1 MADSTMSKMQKGK
14 RPSEMS
20 EARFKEKTLKPKVRP
35 GDTGRYKA
43 PKVKPKTKTL
53 PGPLTEKEMNLKR
66 SDNLTKSQKTLPE
79 FLKKKIIE
87 SKKSGAGYSGD

>member
-1 MADSTMSKMQKGK
+1 MVDSTMSKMQKGK

-43 PKVKPKTKTL
+43 PM
-53 PGPLTEKEMNLKR
+53 LTSK
-66 SDNLTKSQKTLPE
+66 QKTLPE
-79 FLKKKIIE
+79 GLKKKIIE
-87 SKKSGAGYSGD
+87 AKKSGAGYSGSSS